1 MIMQNVQKSQ
11 QVDKKWLW
19 LSLMGNV
26 LLFLLAAGA
35 ILMAFM
41 LSYDQQKLKIELGKA
56 KEDKQRVEAYLAESR
71 ARVVEV
77 ERAIRRL
84 RQELNAPDPAR
95 AQAGK
100 PGLPVKIGFRKSW
113 IGIGLVAEISNHSSH
128 YLTLVMTAR
137 NPTLSTIKRFQ
148 IEIDPGDTLAFG
160 HNDGWKF
167 TSGDELNLYNDD
179 YRALRVI
186 VP

>member
-1 MIMQNVQKSQ
+1 M
-11 QVDKKWLW
+11 
-19 LSLMGNV
+19 
-26 LLFLLAAGA
+26 
-35 ILMAFM
+35 
-41 LSYDQQKLKIELGKA
+41 
-56 KEDKQRVEAYLAESR
+56 
-71 ARVVEV
+71 VEV
-77 ERAIRRL
+77 EPEIHRL
-84 RQELNAPDPAR
+84 RTENTAPAPTR

-100 PGLPVKIGFRKSW
+100 PALQAKIGFRKSW